1 MKILMQTF
9 KHHFRGEDFEV
20 RVFED
25 GNPLCVLY
33 YVEAYHQGKRITEPH
48 VIRAYDAWDMK
59 TNTRPVT
66 VNGVV
71 RRICD
76 EIDNGTIGVAG

>member
-1 MKILMQTF
+1 MKILMETF
-9 KHHFRGEDFEV
+9 KHHSRGEDYEI

-33 YVEAYHQGKRITEPH
+33 YVEAYHHGRRIAEPH
-48 VIRAYDAWDMK
+48 VVRAYDALDM
-59 TNTRPVT
+59 NTYARPVT

-71 RRICD
+71 HLLCE
-76 EIDNGTIGVAG
+76 EIDNGTIDAEG